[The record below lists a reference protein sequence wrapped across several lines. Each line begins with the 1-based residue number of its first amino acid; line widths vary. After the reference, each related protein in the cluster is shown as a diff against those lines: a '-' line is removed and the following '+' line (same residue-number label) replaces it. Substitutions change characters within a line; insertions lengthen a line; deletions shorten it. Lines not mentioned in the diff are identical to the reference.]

1 MGLYRAGLYPSFRF
15 FKQLTLSYFQTML
28 DGRPGCERWRLPG
41 KSREA
46 DTPTG
51 SEDPP
56 FGPKQYDAA
65 VLSGVRHGSAKCATI
80 GNDVQRIR
88 GILRDPSYNA
98 RPGGNLR
105 DPSRARNIWIGSPT
119 YIATR

>member
-51 SEDPP
+51 SEDPHSAQNNMTRRYCP
-56 FGPKQYDAA
+56 GFGT
-65 VLSGVRHGSAKCATI
+65 VR
-80 GNDVQRIR
+80 Q
-88 GILRDPSYNA
+88 NA
-98 RPGGNLR
+98 PR
-105 DPSRARNIWIGSPT
+105 
-119 YIATR
+119 